1 MLVSVV
7 LMGFGGTSQPCAQV
21 HLASAG
27 KLGKEENKRISQGIA
42 AFMQTHLGSAFGQVG
57 GGCVYPCSY
66 VDWRVPGCCA
76 VSRLR
81 VVLVQV
87 LLQIH

>member
-27 KLGKEENKRISQGIA
+27 KLGENKRISQEIA
-42 AFMQTHLGSAFGQVG
+42 AVVQMHLGSAGGWWVG